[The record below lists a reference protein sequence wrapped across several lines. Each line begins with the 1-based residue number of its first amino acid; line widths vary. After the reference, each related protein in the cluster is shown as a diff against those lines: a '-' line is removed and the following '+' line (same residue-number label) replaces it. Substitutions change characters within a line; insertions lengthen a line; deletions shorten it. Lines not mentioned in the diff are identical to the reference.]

1 MLKPLVDWV
10 AGFLFLARET
20 RQNSEALKRLQTEVD
35 GLAKRIL
42 SHSLI
47 RSFLGIWNL
56 VFGHSPL
63 ALQSTRRF
71 VLGFPSTPHDHL
83 S

>member
-35 GLAKRIL
+35 DLVKPIFK
-42 SHSLI
+42 HSVSG
-47 RSFLGIWNL
+47 SFLGIWNL
-56 VFGHSPL
+56 VFGHSSL
-63 ALQSTRRF
+63 SLQSIRRF
-71 VLGFPSTPHDHL
+71 VLGFSIARRKPS